1 MSGLVSI
8 NGEVFHPEK
17 AKISV
22 FDRGLLFGANIFEVF
37 VAFDN
42 TILDAKEHLKD
53 LEKARKST

>member
-1 MSGLVSI
+1 MNGLVSI

-17 AKISV
+17 AKISYSTEA
-22 FDRGLLFGANIFEVF
+22 FSKANIFEVF

-53 LEKARKST
+53 LEKFWKST